1 MRHAFIMDPLEG
13 VKPHK
18 DTTYFLMLAA
28 HDRGHE
34 VFYVDPAT
42 LSLRHDEV
50 YATVVKVKGAMDRTS
65 GCGGRARDL

>member
-13 VKPHK
+13 VKPRK

-28 HDRGHE
+28 HERGHE

-50 YATVVKVKGAMDRTS
+50 YATV
-65 GCGGRARDL
+65 